1 MVVSVCKYIYIYI
14 YIKYIKIT
22 AFQTSPV
29 EKERNKQAAKFHMSS
44 FKQQISGRNQNKNIK
59 VGGMI
64 RFQNRMN
71 KIVISSL
78 EKQNELGKID

>member
-1 MVVSVCKYIYIYI
+1 MVVSVCKYIYIYIYI

-44 FKQQISGRNQNKNIK
+44 FK
-59 VGGMI
+59 
-64 RFQNRMN
+64 
-71 KIVISSL
+71 
-78 EKQNELGKID
+78 

>member
-29 EKERNKQAAKFHMSS
+29 EKERNKQLNFTLQALNSKFRAETIVS
-44 FKQQISGRNQNKNIK
+44 FRQKLK
-59 VGGMI
+59 
-64 RFQNRMN
+64 
-71 KIVISSL
+71 
-78 EKQNELGKID
+78 